1 MALSVLH
8 LVFTITIQAEEVD
21 CQKTDFD
28 NQNDVNG
35 FLIILCLTVYA
46 IITADKVDI
55 KISVDGKEVFKYNKK
70 DTNEKDAPDDKN

>member
-1 MALSVLH
+1 MDILGC
-8 LVFTITIQAEEVD
+8 I
-21 CQKTDFD
+21 
-28 NQNDVNG
+28 

-70 DTNEKDAPDDKN
+70 NTNEKDAPDDKN

>member
-1 MALSVLH
+1 MDILGCIC
-8 LVFTITIQAEEVD
+8 VFLIL
-21 CQKTDFD
+21 K
-28 NQNDVNG
+28 

>member
-1 MALSVLH
+1 VGSNPT
-8 LVFTITIQAEEVD
+8 FSTIIKKIRERINMD
-21 CQKTDFD
+21 ILGCI
-28 NQNDVNG
+28 
-35 FLIILCLTVYA
+35 FLIILCLTAYA

>member
-1 MALSVLH
+1 MEKEKQLTDMCGSSK
-8 LVFTITIQAEEVD
+8 IK
-21 CQKTDFD
+21 KTKEKIDMD
-28 NQNDVNG
+28 ILG
-35 FLIILCLTVYA
+35 CIFLIILCLTVYA